1 MTILLVSAFR
11 VHKNTKTNMK
21 ELILGIVLRIARIH
35 TENLSITPKE
45 KRKKSVASLC
55 CLLMEIQ

>member
-11 VHKNTKTNMK
+11 VHTNTKTNMK

-45 KRKKSVASLC
+45 KRKKSAAPLC
-55 CLLMEIQ
+55 CLLMEIE